1 MNLFRGIFLIAAGVF
16 VIYRGWVL
24 HTHMNVWPFYILGA
38 LALGLGIWRLMKK
51 PPKPLV

>member
-24 HTHMNVWPFYILGA
+24 HVRMNPWMFY
-38 LALGLGIWRLMKK
+38 ALGVLAIGLGVWRLLKK